1 MAGRT
6 RKRDAVHQ
14 VRVGNPSQGTGN
26 GPAHR
31 ARWRARGLA
40 IALLV
45 GLALLIIPSDELSA
59 QTLTTFV
66 SNIGQTDGIGL
77 AITDTEDVAQQFT
90 TGTNGRG
97 YKLTEVVVNN
107 SISSTATPDFDL
119 YTSTS
124 GDRPGTKITDLS
136 GSIAATGQQTFT
148 PGSTTIL
155 RPSTKYFIRFGRD
168 AGAGEPAG
176 VIGTESNNEDSGGA
190 AHWSISDGALFQSGT
205 SWTSHDV
212 AAEIAIKGTPND
224 GSTAGKRQPGIYGVE
239 RVGSTLHPHIG
250 NMNDAKPSGVQGV
263 FTSGSFKWQRSDP
276 AAGTWTNISG
286 ATSRTYTLQE
296 ADVGRQV
303 RLRINNDNHISFA
316 YPLNGTV
323 RAATVP
329 YITGMAATST
339 PTLAWNTYGA
349 GEKIQFT
356 VTFSGAVD
364 VTGSP
369 ELLIHV
375 GSKVKYATYE
385 SGSGA
390 TAIVFAYTVSE
401 GEQDPDGVDIPPA
414 RGITR
419 IVHEGW
425 PDHGMT
431 SLKLGAGDAIRE
443 KGETTNAIL
452 TNTSERKLQGLAAH
466 RINGD
471 PHALGSTLVSNLS
484 AAPGP
489 IPPFNINTDRMAQAF
504 TTVGAATLRG
514 VVVRGF
520 FNSGSLVSIN
530 SDSSGSPGSSLR
542 TLINPSDLTG
552 STSVEKNHQF
562 RAGTPDLTLAAN
574 TTYWVVVHGPPP
586 PPTTAQ
592 TAEDGAPGWS
602 IEDNF
607 WYRISG
613 TWTAGSPVRVM
624 KMAVQGFHKTK
635 PPDPPRVTGVSI
647 TPAGRDCFYS
657 PGEPVDVTL
666 TFSEAVTVD
675 RTGGIPALELKLG
688 TTDARSAAYLSG
700 SGTTKLVFRYTITD
714 DDGKNTSMFV
724 TRDSLALN
732 GGTIRSQAR
741 THNMDADLRH
751 SYAGIGQ
758 PNDVCRARPNVSLLL
773 VRNLAGVVDGYESI
787 GQTSLRA
794 QSFTTG
800 TEGMLRAVKLIGN
813 DLGSATR
820 VSVYSDNSGQPGTSL
835 LVLQN
840 PSDIGVEPG
849 TYEFSSSV
857 NALALTPL
865 TTYWVVAEGEGDIAR
880 TLNTDEDG
888 LTGWSLGDR
897 MWTKTG
903 GASWSEL
910 SSAHAMQIEVRGT
923 GGKPTIVGAPAVTRA
938 GYDGAWKGGRDV
950 VYVTLTF
957 SEAVTVKGRPS
968 LEIRLSDTEART
980 VNHLLSSNG
989 KSRLVF
995 RYISPGADG
1004 LHTYLT
1010 VSPNSLRL
1018 NGGEIFSTASD
1029 VDADLSHLGT
1039 DAGEQVLVGT
1049 LRSLDPNSTGF
1060 DNKFASDTSNMIAA
1074 RLRTGSSGATLST
1087 VSIRGRFTTSSRV
1100 AIYSDN
1106 SGTPG
1111 GRLATLRTPGGLT
1124 SAESDTRQHRFRAPP
1139 EGVALAANTTYWVTY
1154 EGAGRLDFTSLAD
1167 EYGLSGWSIGNNHVI
1182 YLVSEHGTQWEPSE
1196 ITRVMLME
1204 VMGKPSDGW
1213 QSVASNAEAQGAPP
1227 DPDEGKPFT
1236 ARFEKLPEHHDGATA
1251 FTFEI
1256 HFSREP
1262 DELSYLTVME
1272 GLVYVEGASLTYA
1285 RRLVGGSNLGWEL
1298 TVEPTQNGDI
1308 TIRLPWRSCTDT
1320 ASVCAGGRT
1329 LAEGLWETVSAA
1341 GSSSTNPANTEATG
1355 GPGIDGSAVV
1365 GQTLTATTS
1374 GIADED
1380 GLTNA
1385 VFAYQWI
1392 RQDLSTA
1399 VAEEIDGATGSTY
1412 TVTAEDEGHVLMVV
1426 VSFTD
1431 DAGNEESPSS
1441 RPVEVTAA
1449 QESDTKDSGEGNS
1462 EQQVSNTPATGAPG
1476 INGSPVAGQD
1486 LTATT
1491 SGIQDDDGITN
1502 AVFAYQWLAD
1512 DTAIESAAAATY
1524 TAADGDVGKAL
1535 KVRVTFTDDAGNE
1548 ESVTSAATAAV
1559 TKPLKAA
1566 VHQAP
1571 ESHDGNAAF
1580 TFELR
1585 FSEEPKTGF
1594 SYVTLRDHALVVT
1607 GGTATKAQR
1616 LEAGKNARWEI
1627 TVQPSGNADVTM
1639 SLPVTTDCAADG
1651 AICTGDGRMLSA
1663 GVELVTPGPPN
1674 SAATGAPTISGTS
1687 RVGETLTAITSGI
1700 SDGDGLT
1707 KASYTYQWVSND
1719 GTSDSDIADAA
1730 ASAYALAAADAG
1742 KTIRVRVT
1750 FTDDGGN
1757 EETLTSAATAAVTAV
1772 APGTPGDLSVSVN
1785 DTGKL
1790 DLSWNAPTSN
1800 GGSAITGYK
1809 VQWKEAAGRWDTA
1822 EDVSETTVAG
1832 TSHTVSGLADGTEY
1846 TFRLVAVNSAGDSSA
1861 SAEESGTPR
1870 DTTAPTVASAAVD
1883 GSVLTLTF
1891 NEDLTETPLPAATTF
1906 TVSVGG
1912 SQRGVDSVA
1921 ISGSTLTLTLASAVT
1936 STDAVTVSYAVPSE
1950 AAAARLK
1957 DLSDNA
1963 AQDFNDRAVTNDTA
1977 AARTP
1982 LTAGIHDQPTSHDG
1996 QSLFTFELRFSE
2008 EVTGLSYKT
2017 LRDHAFTVTG
2027 GEVTKASRLESGKN
2041 ARWEITVTPD
2051 SAGDVT
2057 VVLPET
2063 MDCEAQGAVCTGD
2076 GRMLSERV
2084 ELTVSGP
2091 GG

>member
-97 YKLTEVVVNN
+97 YKLTEVVVNI

-136 GSIAATGQQTFT
+136 GSISAAGQQTFT

-205 SWTSHDV
+205 SWTAHNL

-250 NMNDAKPSGVQGV
+250 NMNDAKPSGVQGA

-276 AAGTWTNISG
+276 SAGTWTNISG
-286 ATSRTYTLQE
+286 ATSRTYNLQE

-329 YITGMAATST
+329 YIRGMAATST

-375 GSKVKYATYE
+375 GSKVKYAAYE

-401 GEQDPDGVDIPPA
+401 GEQDPDGVEIPPA

-452 TNTSERKLQGLAAH
+452 TNTSERKLQGLAGH

-484 AAPGP
+484 AARGP
-489 IPPFNINTDRMAQAF
+489 TPSFDINTDRMAQSF
-504 TTVGAATLRG
+504 TTVGAVTLRG

-520 FNSGSLVSIN
+520 FNSGSLVSIY
-530 SDSSGSPGSSLR
+530 SDSSGLPGSSLR
-542 TLINPSDLTG
+542 MLVNPSGLTG
-552 STSVEKNHQF
+552 SSSVEKNHQF
-562 RAGTPDLTLAAN
+562 RAGTPDLRLEAN

-602 IEDNF
+602 IGDNF

-613 TWTAGSPVRVM
+613 TWSAGSPVRVM

-657 PGEPVDVTL
+657 PEEPVDVTL

-700 SGTTKLVFRYTITD
+700 SGTTKLVFRYTITNG
-714 DDGKNTSMFV
+714 DGTNTSMFV

-758 PNDVCRARPNVSLLL
+758 PNDVCRARPNISLRLVS
-773 VRNLAGVVDGYESI
+773 NLAGVVDGYESI

-800 TEGMLRAVKLIGN
+800 SEGKLRSVKLTGS
-813 DLGSATR
+813 DLGADTQ
-820 VSVYSDNSGQPGTSL
+820 VSVHSDNSGQPGTSL

-849 TYEFSSSV
+849 TYEFSSGA
-857 NALALTPL
+857 NGLALTPL
-865 TTYWVVAEGEGDIAR
+865 TTYWVVAEGQGEIAR
-880 TLNTDEDG
+880 TLNTDEEG
-888 LTGWSLGDR
+888 STGWSLGDR

-950 VYVTLTF
+950 VYVTLNF
-957 SEAVTVKGRPS
+957 SEPVTVKGRPS

-1029 VDADLSHLGT
+1029 VDADLSHLGA
-1039 DAGEQVLVGT
+1039 DAGEQLLVGN
-1049 LRSLDPNSTGF
+1049 LRSLGTTETSFDSTDF
-1060 DNKFASDTSNMIAA
+1060 HRLASA
-1074 RLRTGSSGATLST
+1074 RAQSFQTGSSGAMLRSVVLRGAFRTNPR
-1087 VSIRGRFTTSSRV
+1087 VS
-1100 AIYSDN
+1100 IYSDSSN
-1106 SGTPG
+1106 VPGTE
-1111 GRLATLRTPGGLT
+1111 LATLQNPGNVLSGVVLGNR
-1124 SAESDTRQHRFRAPP
+1124 DHRFRAPP
-1139 EGVALAANTTYWVTY
+1139 EGVALAANTTYWVVAA
-1154 EGAGRLDFTSLAD
+1154 EGEGVLYFRNASTQR
-1167 EYGLSGWSIGNNHVI
+1167 GLSNWSIGNNH
-1182 YLVSEHGTQWEPSE
+1182 LSLSGTSWSLSER
-1196 ITRVMLME
+1196 TRVIFLQVRGMP
-1204 VMGKPSDGW
+1204 GDGW
-1213 QSVASNAEAQGAPP
+1213 QTMTPSESQGAPP

-1251 FTFEI
+1251 FTFEL

-1262 DELSYLTVME
+1262 DELSYLTVTE
-1272 GLVYVEGASLTYA
+1272 GLVYVEGASLTSA
-1285 RRLVGGSNLGWEL
+1285 RRLVGGSNVGWEL

-1320 ASVCAGGRT
+1320 ASVCAGGRM

-1355 GPGIDGSAVV
+1355 GPGIEGSPAV
-1365 GQTLTATTS
+1365 GQTLTTTTS
-1374 GIADED
+1374 GIADAD
-1380 GLTNA
+1380 GMTSA
-1385 VFAYQWI
+1385 VFAYQWV
-1392 RQDLSTA
+1392 RQNLATA
-1399 VAEEIDGATGSTY
+1399 VSEEIEGATGSTY
-1412 TVTAEDEGHVLMVV
+1412 TVTAEDVGHVLMVV
-1426 VSFTD
+1426 ASFTD
-1431 DAGNEESPSS
+1431 DAGNEESSSS

-1449 QESDTKDSGEGNS
+1449 QETDTKDPDGGKDNS
-1462 EQQVSNTPATGAPG
+1462 ANTPATGAPG
-1476 INGSPVAGQD
+1476 IDGSAVVGQA

-1491 SGIQDDDGITN
+1491 SDIGDTNGITN

-1512 DTAIESAAAATY
+1512 DAAIESAAAATY

-1548 ESVTSAATAAV
+1548 ESLTSTATAAV
-1559 TKPLKAA
+1559 TKPLTAA
-1566 VHQAP
+1566 IHDAP
-1571 ESHDGNAAF
+1571 ESHDGSASFN
-1580 TFELR
+1580 FELR
-1585 FSEEPKTGF
+1585 FSETPKDDF

-1607 GGTATKAQR
+1607 GGTVTKARR

-1627 TVQPSGNADVTM
+1627 TVQPDGNADVTV
-1639 SLPVTTDCAADG
+1639 SLPATTDCAADG

-1663 GVELVTPGPPN
+1663 GVELVIPGPPN
-1674 SAATGAPTISGTS
+1674 SAATGVPTISGTAQ
-1687 RVGETLTAITSGI
+1687 VGGTLTAATTAIA
-1700 SDGDGLT
+1700 DADGLT
-1707 KASYTYQWVSND
+1707 NASYTYQWVSND

-1730 ASAYALAAADAG
+1730 VSTYALAAADAG
-1742 KTIRVRVT
+1742 KTIKVRVT

-1757 EETLTSAATAAVTAV
+1757 EETLTSGATTAV
-1772 APGTPGDLSVSVN
+1772 AAGVPGVPGGLRVSVN

-1800 GGSAITGYK
+1800 GGLAITGYK
-1809 VQWKEAAGRWDTA
+1809 VQWKESAGRWDTA

-1846 TFRLVAVNSAGDSSA
+1846 TFRIVAVNSAGDGSA
-1861 SAEESGTPR
+1861 STEESGTPR
-1870 DTTAPTVASAAVD
+1870 ETTAPTVASAAVD
-1883 GSVLTLTF
+1883 GGTLTLTF
-1891 NEDLTETPLPAATTF
+1891 SEELTEAPVPAVTTF

-1912 SQRGVDSVA
+1912 NQRGVDSVA
-1921 ISGSTLTLTLASAVT
+1921 ISGSTVSLTLASAVT

-1963 AQDFNDRAVTNDTA
+1963 TESFADRAVTNDTA

-1996 QSLFTFELRFSE
+1996 QSLFTFELHFSE

-2041 ARWEITVTPD
+2041 ARWEITVTP
-2051 SAGDVT
+2051 SGNAGVT
-2057 VVLPET
+2057 IVLPVT
-2063 MDCEAQGAVCTGD
+2063 TDCAADGAICTGD
-2076 GRMLSERV
+2076 GRMLSTRL

>member
-66 SNIGQTDGIGL
+66 SNIGQTDGSRL
-77 AITDTEDVAQQFT
+77 EITDTEDVAQQFT

-136 GSIAATGQQTFT
+136 GSISAAGQQTFT

-205 SWTSHDV
+205 SWTSHDA

-250 NMNDAKPSGVQGV
+250 NMNDAKPSGVLGV
-263 FTSGSFKWQRSDP
+263 FKSGSFKWQRSDP

-401 GEQDPDGVDIPPA
+401 GERDDDGVDIPPA

-452 TNTSERKLQGLAAH
+452 TNTSERKLQGLPNH
-466 RINGD
+466 KVNGD

-484 AAPGP
+484 AARGP
-489 IPPFNINTDRMAQAF
+489 IPSIDTNTDRRAQSF
-504 TTVGAATLRG
+504 TTVGAVTLRG

-542 TLINPSDLTG
+542 MLVNPSDLTR
-552 STSVEKNHQF
+552 SNSVEKNHQF
-562 RAGTPDLTLAAN
+562 RAGTPDLRLEAN
-574 TTYWVVVHGPPP
+574 TTYWVVIDLAPPP
-586 PPTTAQ
+586 TTTAQ
-592 TAEDGAPGWS
+592 TAEDGTPGWS

-624 KMAVQGFHKTK
+624 QMAVQGFHKTK

-773 VRNLAGVVDGYESI
+773 VSNLAWVVDGYESI

-800 TEGMLRAVKLIGN
+800 SEGKLRSVKLTGS
-813 DLGSATR
+813 DLGADTQ
-820 VSVYSDNSGQPGTSL
+820 VSVHSDNSGQPGNSL
-835 LVLQN
+835 LELQN

-865 TTYWVVAEGEGDIAR
+865 TTYWVVAEGQGEIAR

-888 LTGWSLGDR
+888 PTGWSLGDR

-910 SSAHAMQIEVRGT
+910 SSAHAMRVEVRGT
-923 GGKPTIVGAPAVTRA
+923 GGKPTIVGAPVVAPPRS
-938 GYDGAWKGGRDV
+938 DGVWKSGGRAV
-950 VYVTLTF
+950 RVTVTF
-957 SEAVTVKGRPS
+957 SEPVTVNGTPS
-968 LEIRLSDTEART
+968 LEIRLSDTEAKTASYRT
-980 VNHLLSSNG
+980 GNG
-989 KSRLVF
+989 TSQLVF
-995 RYISPGADG
+995 STYADG
-1004 LHTYLT
+1004 RHTYVT
-1010 VSPNSLRL
+1010 VTPNSLNL
-1018 NGGEIFSTASD
+1018 NSGEIFSTASD
-1029 VDADLSHLGT
+1029 ADADLSHLGA
-1039 DAGEQVLVGT
+1039 DAGEQLLVGNLRT
-1049 LRSLDPNSTGF
+1049 LGATETSF
-1060 DNKFASDTSNMIAA
+1060 DNTVFHELATA
-1074 RLRTGSSGATLST
+1074 RAQSFQTGSSGATLRT
-1087 VSIRGRFTTSSRV
+1087 VVLRARFAAYPRV
-1100 AIYSDN
+1100 SIYSDS
-1106 SGTPG
+1106 SGAPG
-1111 GRLATLRTPGGLT
+1111 TELATLRNPGNALSGVVL
-1124 SAESDTRQHRFRAPP
+1124 SDRDHRFRAPP
-1139 EGVALAANTTYWVTY
+1139 EGVALAANTTYWVVAAVG
-1154 EGAGRLDFTSLAD
+1154 EGEGLLYFRNASTQR
-1167 EYGLSGWSIGNNHVI
+1167 GLSNWSIGNNH
-1182 YLVSEHGTQWEPSE
+1182 LRLSGTSWSLSQR
-1196 ITRVMLME
+1196 TRVIFLQLR
-1204 VMGKPSDGW
+1204 GKPGDGW
-1213 QSVASNAEAQGAPP
+1213 QTMAPSESQGAPP
-1227 DPDEGKPFT
+1227 DPDVPFT

-1256 HFSREP
+1256 HFSQEP

-1320 ASVCAGGRT
+1320 ASVCAGGQPLT
-1329 LAEGLWETVSAA
+1329 AGLWETVAAA
-1341 GSSSTNPANTEATG
+1341 GSSTTNPANTEATG

-1365 GQTLTATTS
+1365 GQTLTTTTS

-1385 VFAYQWI
+1385 VFAYQWV
-1392 RQDLSTA
+1392 RQNLSTA

-1412 TVTAEDEGHVLMVV
+1412 TVTAEDEGHVLMVLV
-1426 VSFTD
+1426 TFTD
-1431 DAGNEESPSS
+1431 DAGNEESLSS

-1449 QESDTKDSGEGNS
+1449 QETDTKDPDGGKDNS
-1462 EQQVSNTPATGAPG
+1462 ANTPATGAPG
-1476 INGSPVAGQD
+1476 IDGSPVAGQD

-1502 AVFAYQWLAD
+1502 AVFAHQWLAD
-1512 DTAIESAAAATY
+1512 DAAIESAAAATY
-1524 TAADGDVGKAL
+1524 TVADGDVGKTL

-1559 TKPLKAA
+1559 TQPLTAS
-1566 VHQAP
+1566 VHDAP
-1571 ESHDGNAAF
+1571 ESHDGSAIF
-1580 TFELR
+1580 TLELR

-1627 TVQPSGNADVTM
+1627 TVQPSGNADVNV
-1639 SLPVTTDCAADG
+1639 SLPATTDCANQG
-1651 AICTGDGRMLSA
+1651 AVCTSDGRMLSA
-1663 GVELVTPGPPN
+1663 GVELVIPGPPN
-1674 SAATGAPTISGTS
+1674 SAATGVPTISGTAQ
-1687 RVGETLTAITSGI
+1687 VGGTLTAATTAIA
-1700 SDGDGLT
+1700 DADGLT
-1707 KASYTYQWVSND
+1707 NASYTYQWVSND
-1719 GTSDSDIADAA
+1719 GTSDSDIADAG
-1730 ASAYALAAADAG
+1730 ASTYTLAAADAG
-1742 KTIRVRVT
+1742 KTIKVRVT

-1757 EETLTSAATAAVTAV
+1757 EETLTSGATAAVAAV
-1772 APGTPGDLSVSVN
+1772 VPGAPGGLSVSVN

-1800 GGSAITGYK
+1800 GGSAITGYE

-1846 TFRLVAVNSAGDSSA
+1846 TFRVVAVNSAGDGPA
-1861 SAEESGTPR
+1861 STEESGTPR
-1870 DTTAPTVASAAVD
+1870 ETTAPTVASAAVD
-1883 GSVLTLTF
+1883 GGTLTLTF
-1891 NEDLTETPLPAATTF
+1891 SEELTEAPVPAVTTF

-1921 ISGSTLTLTLASAVT
+1921 ISGSTVSLTLASSVT
-1936 STDAVTVSYAVPSE
+1936 STDAVTVNYAVPSE

-1963 AQDFNDRAVTNDTA
+1963 AESFADRAVTNDTA

-1996 QSLFTFELRFSE
+1996 QSLFTFELHFSE

-2076 GRMLSERV
+2076 GRMLSTRL
-2084 ELTVSGP
+2084 ELAVSGP